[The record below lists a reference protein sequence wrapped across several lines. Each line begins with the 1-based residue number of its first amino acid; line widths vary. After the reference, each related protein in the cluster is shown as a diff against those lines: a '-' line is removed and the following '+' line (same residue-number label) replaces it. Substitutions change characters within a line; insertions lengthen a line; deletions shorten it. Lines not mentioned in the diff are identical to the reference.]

1 MSRRIESKRWWRVR
15 CGSAGVLGLLM
26 SLSACGGSQPEA
38 KAPAAGETPEEILG
52 DEPASGA
59 AAPASSPDV
68 EKGIEALRNEDF
80 ASAKTILTRA
90 VAADARDAQAVFYLG
105 VAESGLGETELAIE
119 HLRKALELDPKLS
132 EAALN
137 LSALLLDREQYPE
150 ALQAAEQGLAVA
162 PADPGL
168 LQNKAMAL
176 LMTGKEAEAA
186 PLFEQVV
193 AKKPDDE
200 GLRFLYAQSLMAA
213 GNQAK
218 AKEQLLGLTQ
228 SKDREVLAS
237 AADALG
243 RLKAW
248 DACVDALTRAIDMQ
262 AESELYVKRGLCLHG
277 KDDENRAKADFEK
290 AAELDPKS
298 AKAQFYLGHNLRTRG
313 DKKGAKQ
320 AFKKAIELE
329 PEGPMADAAKAALG
343 KL

>member
-1 MSRRIESKRWWRVR
+1 MSV
-15 CGSAGVLGLLM
+15 
-26 SLSACGGSQPEA
+26 SACGGSQP
-38 KAPAAGETPEEILG
+38 AANTPTAAETPEEILA
-52 DEPASGA
+52 DEETDSQS

-80 ASAKTILTRA
+80 AGAKAILSRA
-90 VAADARDAQAVFYLG
+90 VLANARDAQAVFYLG
-105 VAESGLGETELAIE
+105 VAESGLGETEPAIE

-162 PADPGL
+162 PTDVGL

-193 AKKPDDE
+193 AKKPEDE

-213 GNQAK
+213 GDQAK
-218 AKEQLLGLTQ
+218 AKEQLLGLVQ

-237 AADALG
+237 AADLLG

-248 DACVDALTRAIDMQ
+248 DACVDALTRAIAMQ
-262 AESELYVKRGLCLHG
+262 AESELHVKRGLCLHG
-277 KDDENRAKADFEK
+277 KDDEDGAKADFET
-290 AAELDPKS
+290 AAQLDPKS

-313 DKKGAKQ
+313 DKKGARQ

-329 PEGPMADAAKAALG
+329 PKGPMADAAKAALG